1 MLHVPLD
8 YVTARLFQFRTN
20 LVTSRLH
27 DVTHNIFIATAIE
40 LSGSTLRRCCA
51 SSESRRSFYC
61 LPRGPPLKELSVG
74 MPFAGRSDFLPAL
87 LVASSKANGVAWIP
101 CIWLPAFFRGNKE
114 SEVERRCSDASLFV
128 P

>member
-1 MLHVPLD
+1 MP
-8 YVTARLFQFRTN
+8 RLFSTRAN

-27 DVTHNIFIATAIE
+27 DVTHNFFVATAIATE
-40 LSGSTLRRCCA
+40 RLYFAAA

-74 MPFAGRSDFLPAL
+74 MPFAGRSDFLLAL
-87 LVASSKANGVAWIP
+87 LVASSKANGAAWIP